1 MEINV
6 KVVLEIGESSKKF
19 LEMLFSGMNPTP
31 SPAPEA
37 PRQEAEDE
45 VAVASSEQR
54 EDEPKA
60 KKSKKA
66 KAPESTPAP
75 ELAFVPESAPE
86 PASEPAQEPAQEP
99 EEAEA
104 PSTETQSED
113 DLKQI
118 FMKIRDEVAAKS
130 MEHSEVIKAKLA
142 EMGTKVLPKLDPSK
156 FQEFYDFVKSL

>member
-6 KVVLEIGESSKKF
+6 KVVLEIGESSRKF
-19 LEMLFSGMNPTP
+19 LEMLFSGMGAAP
-31 SPAPEA
+31 SPASEA
-37 PRQEAEDE
+37 PQQEAIEE
-45 VAVASSEQR
+45 TAVANSEQR
-54 EDEPKA
+54 DDEPKA
-60 KKSKKA
+60 KKSKRA

-75 ELAFVPESAPE
+75 ELAFMPE
-86 PASEPAQEPAQEP
+86 PTPEPAQEPEEP

-104 PSTETQSED
+104 PSTEAQSED

>member
-19 LEMLFSGMNPTP
+19 LEMLFSGMGAAS
-31 SPAPEA
+31 SPASEA
-37 PRQEAEDE
+37 PRQEAREE
-45 VAVASSEQR
+45 TTVANSEQR
-54 EDEPKA
+54 DDEPKA

-75 ELAFVPESAPE
+75 ELAFVPEPAPE
-86 PASEPAQEPAQEP
+86 PMPESASESEP

-104 PSTETQSED
+104 PNTEAQSED

>member
-45 VAVASSEQR
+45 VAAANSEQR
-54 EDEPKA
+54 DDEPKA

-86 PASEPAQEPAQEP
+86 PAPEPAPIP

-104 PSTETQSED
+104 PSTEAQSED